1 MKGVM
6 NLKVNDRIKG
16 LRNLMKE
23 RGIKAY
29 IIPTYDPHQ
38 SEYIADHY
46 KTRVWISGF
55 TGSAGTVV
63 VTEDEAILWT
73 DGRYFIQAEKELEGS
88 EIQLYKMGIPGFPT
102 YMEWLRD
109 NLNDGDSLGF
119 DGKIFPQEDVKRL
132 EKEIGQKD
140 IQFIDEY
147 DLVGELWTDR
157 PSKPKGKA
165 FVHDVK
171 YAGKTARE
179 KIEEVREEMA
189 KKGADYFLLGS
200 LDDIAWLYNIRG
212 RDIACNPVVISY
224 ALISKDEAWW
234 FVDGDKLD
242 DEVKSHL
249 EENGIAIDEY
259 DRVIDYVKDIK
270 KGSKVFLDPAR
281 INRWLY
287 KGIPEECEIV
297 EGTNITSQL
306 KGIKNSTEIENQKN
320 AYIKDG
326 VALVKFLYWLDNNVG
341 KINITEV
348 SAAEKLEEFRK
359 EQEGFIEPS
368 FDTIAAYKE
377 NAAMMHYKAEEGK
390 SNYDLKKEG
399 MFLIDS
405 GGQYLDGTT
414 DITRTIVLGDIT
426 QEEKRD
432 FTLTLKGHINLIDA
446 RFLYGATGS
455 NLDVLARYPLWQEG
469 IDYKSGTGHGIGFLL
484 NVHEGPHRISP
495 IPNNVRLEK
504 GMVVT
509 IEPGVYRAGK
519 YGIRIENVAVVVE
532 DIETDSGQF
541 MKFETISYCPIDLE
555 AVDVEMLTDKER
567 KWLNDYHEKVYQKLS
582 PFLNEEEKEWLKN
595 KTRRV

>member
-1 MKGVM
+1 M

-29 IIPTYDPHQ
+29 IIPTHDPHQ

-165 FVHDVK
+165 FVHDVE

-432 FTLTLKGHINLIDA
+432 FTLTLKGHINLIGA